1 MEPFPL
7 FSFAYGYI
15 FLGRFLPLSPSS
27 LAFDPNADS
36 AAFGGGEI
44 GENANPPPPP
54 KLVEMSVGN
63 MNVAYPTIWTKVNT
77 NWSAV
82 NLQTVH
88 FEPVT
93 MEAYQQ
99 AQQNAQG
106 D

>member
-1 MEPFPL
+1 
-7 FSFAYGYI
+7 
-15 FLGRFLPLSPSS
+15 
-27 LAFDPNADS
+27 
-36 AAFGGGEI
+36 
-44 GENANPPPPP
+44 
-54 KLVEMSVGN
+54 MSVGN

-106 D
+106 KPCVLTGVENSAYSGTSRKCRNGNPPLNGY

>member
-1 MEPFPL
+1 
-7 FSFAYGYI
+7 
-15 FLGRFLPLSPSS
+15 
-27 LAFDPNADS
+27 
-36 AAFGGGEI
+36 
-44 GENANPPPPP
+44 
-54 KLVEMSVGN
+54 MSVGN

-106 D
+106 RIVYRRYYHCTYVLYLLNDWLLSDLYSLGDSAPVA

>member
-1 MEPFPL
+1 
-7 FSFAYGYI
+7 
-15 FLGRFLPLSPSS
+15 
-27 LAFDPNADS
+27 
-36 AAFGGGEI
+36 
-44 GENANPPPPP
+44 
-54 KLVEMSVGN
+54 MSVGN

-99 AQQNAQG
+99 AQNAQG
-106 D
+106 EERGRGRKTRNWATRSFVCSHIRLLHLTRFARLLTPELVGI